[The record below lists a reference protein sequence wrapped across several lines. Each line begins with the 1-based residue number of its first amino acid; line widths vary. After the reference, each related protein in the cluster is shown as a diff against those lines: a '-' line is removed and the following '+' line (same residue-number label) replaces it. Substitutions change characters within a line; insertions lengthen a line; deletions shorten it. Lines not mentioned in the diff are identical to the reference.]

1 MTRMKHHFLL
11 LNLHASQRIRQQ
23 QQQQQQQLTWISLG
37 SLVAL
42 LPLGVDAVK
51 VKLAVP
57 KELPLTEK

>member
-11 LNLHASQRIRQQ
+11 LNLHASQRIR
-23 QQQQQQQLTWISLG
+23 QQQQQQLTWISLG